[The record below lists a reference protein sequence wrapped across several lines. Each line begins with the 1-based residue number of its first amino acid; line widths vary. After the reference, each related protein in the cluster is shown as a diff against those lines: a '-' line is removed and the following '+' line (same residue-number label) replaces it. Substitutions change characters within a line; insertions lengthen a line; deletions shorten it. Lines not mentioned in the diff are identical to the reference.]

1 MKEKLTLRNVVILSA
16 AFLGLLFFCLS
27 FAAKSYLN
35 VNEDGYMMSY
45 RFLNAFWSGNQV
57 EIYTNGVYISTM
69 GLAGKPFALPIIGL
83 VLLLISSIGAVVVA
97 FALKNEKAK
106 KFALIGAGVLAVIGG
121 VFIFFGGETGPR
133 SLIYAEAGSLD
144 NVGYWESVLKANGHT
159 WGLRGLGIT
168 IGVFSILVGCAFGIS
183 PFLPEKKL
191 GK

>member
-45 RFLNAFWSGNQV
+45 RFLN
-57 EIYTNGVYISTM
+57 
-69 GLAGKPFALPIIGL
+69 
-83 VLLLISSIGAVVVA
+83 VVVA

-133 SLIYAEAGSLD
+133 SLLYAEIGSLD
-144 NVGYWESVLKANGHT
+144 NIGYWEGVLKGNGHT
-159 WGLRGLGIT
+159 WGLRGLGVT
-168 IGVFSILVGCAFGIS
+168 IGVFAILVGCAFGAS